1 MSDPGLAVS
10 VYFGLTTPGRYRLVG
25 PGAWSPA
32 RDVILSSRQRMLL
45 PLNTRRVVIATND
58 NRCWSLILP
67 ALIVGTVGLLAAWTF
82 YPRFIEQYF

>member
-1 MSDPGLAVS
+1 
-10 VYFGLTTPGRYRLVG
+10 
-25 PGAWSPA
+25 
-32 RDVILSSRQRMLL
+32 MLL